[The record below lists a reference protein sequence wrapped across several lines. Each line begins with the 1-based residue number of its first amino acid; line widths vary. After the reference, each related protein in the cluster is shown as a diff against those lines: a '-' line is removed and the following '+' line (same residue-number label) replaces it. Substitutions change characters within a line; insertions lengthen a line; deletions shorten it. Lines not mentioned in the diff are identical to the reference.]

1 MHFKYKQII
10 LCKRIKITF
19 SVSYGEKTS
28 SRQMDMV
35 PCYKSKAILTCSLT
49 WSIQDS
55 ATSYGFPSNRQY
67 FRHLKV
73 VVENYF
79 NIFPNTIMLYI
90 IYRSNTI
97 LVIILKQETYEKKP
111 IVVGNLHY
119 IKSWFYTCSISSP
132 GDCEFHAQGCSSGGQ
147 PLTFWKLPLPFYL
160 HVYF

>member
-1 MHFKYKQII
+1 
-10 LCKRIKITF
+10 
-19 SVSYGEKTS
+19 
-28 SRQMDMV
+28 MDMV

-111 IVVGNLHY
+111 IMVGNLHY
-119 IKSWFYTCSISSP
+119 IKSHDSTRVPFLALGTANFMLRGAAVEGSPSLFESYLYHSIYTFTFKSHCKNMLLLSP
-132 GDCEFHAQGCSSGGQ
+132 CH
-147 PLTFWKLPLPFYL
+147 KLLPPPRLIYSF
-160 HVYF
+160 